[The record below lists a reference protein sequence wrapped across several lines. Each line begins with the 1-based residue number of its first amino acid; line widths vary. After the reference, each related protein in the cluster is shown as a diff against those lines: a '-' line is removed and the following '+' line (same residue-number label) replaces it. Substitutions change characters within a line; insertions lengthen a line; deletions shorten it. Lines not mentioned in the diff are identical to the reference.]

1 MVTLVAI
8 TAPVDGVIVPLGEVP
23 DPVFAE
29 ATLGDGVAI
38 DPLGDTL
45 CTPFDGEVV
54 QCARSAHAVT
64 IRHACGVELLVH
76 LGLDTVHLEGAGIE
90 MLVAVG
96 QRVHEGEPLLR
107 FEPDRLAREAMSL
120 ITPLIVVEPGG
131 WRIDSR
137 RGDRGERVRRGD
149 TLLILE
155 VAAQAATGPSR
166 DTGPARERDVT
177 LALESGLHARP
188 AARLRAIAA
197 EHAVELDVLAG
208 ERSADTRSLSSLMN
222 LGLVNGDR
230 VRLIARGEN
239 AEAALVAA
247 GQLLESPEGGSHGG
261 DVSRPLAQAGAG
273 QWAGRVASPGLAV
286 GPVVRYAPPLPE
298 VPADGAGAAA
308 ETAALRDALAAVRVD
323 LEDGMT
329 RAERERHSSEAE
341 ILTAHLAWLDDPA
354 LAEAAE
360 RYIAAGR
367 SAGQAWREAL
377 DDEAERLRATGNEL
391 LAGRVNDLRDL
402 QRRVMAC
409 FGTPPV
415 GPDIPEG
422 AIVLADDL
430 TPSQLIAL
438 AAARP
443 AGLCLAAGGTTSHV
457 AILARAR
464 NLPCLVALGPTLH
477 EAAGEPVEAAIL
489 DAEHGLFEPRPSR
502 ERLTAVR
509 ERVEARRRRQESE
522 RETAHARAVTRDGR
536 SIEVCANVAGAEEAE
551 LAAGEGA
558 DGIGLLRSEFLFLE
572 RDSAPDEEEQRR
584 EYQAALDALNG
595 KPVIVRTLDIGADKQ
610 LPYLSLPAAPNP
622 ALGVRGIR
630 LWRSQPEL
638 LDTQLRA
645 LVGVEP
651 LDALRIMLPMVS
663 DADEVRAV
671 RRRLNE
677 LASELGLSA
686 TPSLGVMVEVPSAAL
701 CAASLAAEADF
712 LSIGTNDLTQYTL
725 AMDREDPD
733 LAEQLD
739 VLHPAVLRLIQAT
752 VKGAAGRCPV
762 GVCGAAASDPL
773 ALTVLVAL
781 GIDELSV
788 EPARVPAVKAA
799 LRELDAGAL
808 AEVLPDW
815 LALDDGGAVRERLT
829 AWLEARAA
837 A

>member
-1 MVTLVAI
+1 MVTQVSVK
-8 TAPVDGVIVPLGEVP
+8 APVDGVIVPLGEIP

-29 ATLGDGVAI
+29 GTLGDGVAL

-45 CTPFDGEVV
+45 YAPCDGEIV

-64 IRHACGVELLVH
+64 IRHASGVELLVH

-96 QRVHEGEPLLR
+96 QSVREGEPLLR
-107 FEPDRLAREAMSL
+107 FDPDRLAREAMSL
-120 ITPLIVVEPGG
+120 ITPLIVAETGD
-131 WRIDSR
+131 WRIASQR
-137 RGDRGERVRRGD
+137 SARNERVRRGD
-149 TLLILE
+149 TLLMLE
-155 VAAQAATGPSR
+155 AAAETPAGAAQR
-166 DTGPARERDVT
+166 ECPASERDVT
-177 LALESGLHARP
+177 LALEAGLHARP

-197 EHAVELDVLAG
+197 EQSVELEVRAG
-208 ERSADTRSLSSLMN
+208 ERHADTRSLSSLMN
-222 LGLVNGDR
+222 LGLVHGDR
-230 VRLIARGEN
+230 VRLIARGEH
-239 AEAALVAA
+239 AKAALAA
-247 GQLLESPEGGSHGG
+247 AARLLETPEGGTHGG
-261 DVSRPLAQAGAG
+261 DESSPLAQAEAG

-298 VPADGAGAAA
+298 VPVDGAGAAA
-308 ETAALRDALAAVRVD
+308 ETAALQDALAAVRAD
-323 LEDGMT
+323 LERGMA

-341 ILTAHLAWLDDPA
+341 ILAAHLAWLDDPA
-354 LAEAAE
+354 LTEAAE

-367 SAGQAWREAL
+367 SAGQAWHEAL

-402 QRRVMAC
+402 QRRVMAR
-409 FGTPPV
+409 FGDAPAAAE
-415 GPDIPEG
+415 IPEG

-430 TPSQLIAL
+430 TPSELIAL

-464 NLPCLVALGPTLH
+464 NLPCLVALGPTLT
-477 EAAGEPVEAAIL
+477 ATVTEPADAAIL
-489 DAEHGLFEPRPSR
+489 DAERGLFEPRPSA
-502 ERLTAVR
+502 ERLAAVR
-509 ERVEARRRRQESE
+509 ERIETRRRRHESE
-522 RETAHARAVTRDGR
+522 REAARTRAVTRDGR
-536 SIEVCANVAGAEEAE
+536 TIEVCANVAGAEEAE

-558 DGIGLLRSEFLFLE
+558 DGVGLLRSEFLFLA
-572 RDSAPDEEEQRR
+572 RDNAPDEAEQRG
-584 EYQAALDALNG
+584 EYQAALDALGG

-610 LPYLSLPAAPNP
+610 LPYLGLPAVPNP
-622 ALGVRGIR
+622 ALGVRGVR
-630 LWRSQPEL
+630 LWRSQPAL

-645 LVGVEP
+645 LLGVEP

-663 DADEVRAV
+663 DAGEVRAV

-677 LASELGLSA
+677 LASEQGLSA
-686 TPSLGVMVEVPSAAL
+686 IPSLGVMIEVPSAAL

-739 VLHPAVLRLIQAT
+739 VLHPAVLRLVKAT
-752 VKGAAGRCPV
+752 VSGAAGRCPV
-762 GVCGAAASDPL
+762 GVCGAAAGDPL
-773 ALTVLVAL
+773 ALAVLVAL
-781 GIDELSV
+781 GVDELSV

-808 AEVLPDW
+808 AEALPDW
-815 LALDDGGAVRERLT
+815 LDLDDGEAVRERLT